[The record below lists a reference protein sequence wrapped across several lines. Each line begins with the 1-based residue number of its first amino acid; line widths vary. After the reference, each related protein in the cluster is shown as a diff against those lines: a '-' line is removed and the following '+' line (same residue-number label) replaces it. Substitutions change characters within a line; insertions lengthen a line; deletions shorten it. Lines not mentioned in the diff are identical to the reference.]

1 VQAPPAS
8 PAALISVILAGR
20 NGNPR
25 LVLVTGD
32 SGSGKTTWCL
42 ELIDLARRNGIQV
55 YGVVSPP
62 VLHAGHKDGID
73 LMDVSTGERRRLA
86 VVRPDAKQD
95 TANQL
100 GISTLHWTFDP
111 FVLAWG
117 NQILDPLDAGELLVL
132 DELGPLE
139 LLENKGLTAG
149 LRCIDDRRFRS
160 ACVVIRPALLPTAL
174 ERWPQAQVVRLGE
187 TTI

>member
-1 VQAPPAS
+1 VQAPPGS
-8 PAALISVILAGR
+8 PAALISIILADR

-42 ELIDLARRNGIQV
+42 ELIDLARRNGIRV

-62 VLHAGHKDGID
+62 VLDDGHKVAID

-86 VVRPDAKQD
+86 VARPDAKQAS
-95 TANQL
+95 ANQL
-100 GISTLHWTFDP
+100 DISTLHWTFDP

-117 NQILDPLDAGELLVL
+117 DQILDHLDAGELLVL

-149 LRCIDDRRFRS
+149 LRCIDDQHFMT
-160 ACVVIRPALLPTAL
+160 ACVVIRPALLPTSL
-174 ERWPQAQVVRLGE
+174 ERWPQAQVVRLGG
-187 TTI
+187 TTV

>member
-1 VQAPPAS
+1 
-8 PAALISVILAGR
+8 
-20 NGNPR
+20 
-25 LVLVTGD
+25 VLVTGD

-42 ELIDLARRNGIQV
+42 ELIDYARQHGILV

-62 VLHAGHKDGID
+62 VFDAGHKVGID
-73 LMDVSTGERRRLA
+73 LMDIRTDERRRLA
-86 VVRPDAKQD
+86 VGRQDARQKLADKPD
-95 TANQL
+95 
-100 GISTLHWTFDP
+100 ISTLHWTFDP

-117 NQILDPLDAGELLVL
+117 NQILDPLDASELLVL

-149 LRCIDDRRFRS
+149 LRCIDDQRFMT

-174 ERWPQAQVVRLGE
+174 ERWPQAHVIKLGG
-187 TTI
+187 TTV